1 MSRIGKKPI
10 AIPKGVTVSQSGE
23 ALTVKGP
30 KGTLTQEVISDV
42 EVKVGDK
49 EITVHPVGESRQAGA
64 FQGMT
69 RSLIAN
75 MVTGVTE
82 GFRKNMSLV
91 GVGYRVAL
99 EGKKLVF
106 NVGYSHQINFELPDS
121 LSAEVGDKGV
131 NFSIMGPDKQLVGQ
145 TCATIRGFRPPE
157 PYKGK
162 GIRYANEV
170 VRQKAGKAGA
180 K

>member
-10 AIPKGVTVSQSGE
+10 DLPKGVQATLKGNTISI
-23 ALTVKGP
+23 KGP
-30 KGTLTQEVISDV
+30 KGDLSRQLPPNV
-42 EVKVGDK
+42 EVKLEEQTINVL
-49 EITVHPVGESRQAGA
+49 PAGSAKRARA
-64 FQGMT
+64 FQGLT
-69 RSLIAN
+69 RALLNN
-75 MVTGVTE
+75 MVVGVSD
-82 GFRKNMSLV
+82 GFKKDMSLV

-99 EGKKLVF
+99 SGNKLVF
-106 NVGYSHQINFELPDS
+106 NLGYSHPIEFPLPKGIE
-121 LSAEVGDKGV
+121 AEVGEKGAV
-131 NFSIMGPDKQLVGQ
+131 FSIKGSDRELVGQ

-162 GIRYANEV
+162 GIRYANEN

>member
-10 AIPKGVTVSQSGE
+10 VIPGGVKVSLNGQVI
-23 ALTVKGP
+23 TIKGP
-30 KGTLTQEVISDV
+30 KGSLTQELLSDV
-42 EVKVGDK
+42 KVDVGDK
-49 EITVHPVGESRQAGA
+49 EVRVLPAKESRQATA

-69 RSLIAN
+69 RALLAN

-82 GFRKNMSLV
+82 GFKKNMSLE

-99 EGKKLVF
+99 DGGKLVF
-106 NVGYSHQINFELPDS
+106 NVGYSHPIEFALPEGI
-121 LSAEVGDKGV
+121 SAEIGEKGV
-131 NFSIMGPDKQLVGQ
+131 NFSILGSDKQLVGQ
-145 TCATIRGFRPPE
+145 TCATIRAFRPPE

-162 GIRYANEV
+162 GIRYADEI
-170 VRQKAGKAGA
+170 VRHKAGKAGA

>member
-10 AIPKGVTVSQSGE
+10 GIPSGVTVSLSGE
-23 ALTVKGP
+23 TITVKGP
-30 KGTLTQEVISDV
+30 KGNLSQGVRDDV
-42 EVKVGDK
+42 NVELDDK
-49 EITVHPVGESRQAGA
+49 EIRILPGGDGRQAGA

-69 RSLIAN
+69 RALIAN
-75 MVTGVTE
+75 MVTGVSE
-82 GFRKNMSLV
+82 GFKKSMSLV
-91 GVGYRVAL
+91 GVGYRVSL

-106 NVGYSHQINFELPDS
+106 NVGYSHAIEFPLPDGI
-121 LSAEVGDKGV
+121 SAEVGDKGA
-131 NFSIMGPDKQLVGQ
+131 NFSILGADKQLVGQ

-162 GIRYANEV
+162 GIRYADEI

>member
-10 AIPKGVTVSQSGE
+10 AIPKGVTVSQNGQSIV
-23 ALTVKGP
+23 VKGP
-30 KGTLTQEVISDV
+30 KGTLTEAMLPLVNV
-42 EVKVGDK
+42 EMDEK
-49 EITVHPVGESRQAGA
+49 EIRVKPAKSGREADA
-64 FQGMT
+64 FQGTT
-69 RSLIAN
+69 RALLAN

-82 GFRKNMSLV
+82 GFKKSMTIV

-106 NVGYSHQINFELPDS
+106 SLGFSHPVEFPLPDGF
-121 LSAEVGDKGV
+121 SAEVGDKGI
-131 NFSIMGPDKQLVGQ
+131 NFSVMGADKKQLGQ
-145 TCATIRGFRPPE
+145 ICATIRGFKPPE

-162 GIRYANEV
+162 GIRYVTET
-170 VRQKAGKAGA
+170 VRQKAGKAGS